1 MQGLLCEGSSQC
13 TMPAMLAIS
22 STRAPAYM
30 SAMVAMAGRGSPLPL
45 IFHMEMVVAKKL
57 EKVMPI
63 KALIMEPKSISMLAS
78 FRMSPRSFINDP
90 PLTIPLYDTIEVPR
104 MKAFPVRSESPSD
117 YEQISRI
124 HSLAFGHDWE
134 AKLIEN
140 LRNAPGFDPELS
152 LVADLDGKAVGH
164 ICFSTVSIET
174 PVSSTEAVILAPL
187 AVLEEYRKSGA
198 GTALVTEGI
207 KRCRERGF
215 RIMLVYGGPYYE
227 RFGFM
232 TAHEQGIFRPNP
244 MPGEVVRMLELV
256 PGALDGVRG
265 VIKYPKA
272 FKPLVNQWY
281 PD

>member
-1 MQGLLCEGSSQC
+1 MKE
-13 TMPAMLAIS
+13 
-22 STRAPAYM
+22 
-30 SAMVAMAGRGSPLPL
+30 
-45 IFHMEMVVAKKL
+45 
-57 EKVMPI
+57 
-63 KALIMEPKSISMLAS
+63 
-78 FRMSPRSFINDP
+78 FI
-90 PLTIPLYDTIEVPR
+90 
-104 MKAFPVRSESPSD
+104 VRSERPED

-134 AKLIEN
+134 ADLILN
-140 LRNAPGFDPELS
+140 LRTDPGFDPDLS

-164 ICFSTVSIET
+164 ICFSRISIET

-187 AVLEEYRKSGA
+187 AILEEERSLGA

-207 KRCRERGF
+207 KRCKEKGF
-215 RIMLVYGGPYYE
+215 KIMLVYGGPYYE
-227 RFGFM
+227 RFGFR

-281 PD
+281 PDDTK